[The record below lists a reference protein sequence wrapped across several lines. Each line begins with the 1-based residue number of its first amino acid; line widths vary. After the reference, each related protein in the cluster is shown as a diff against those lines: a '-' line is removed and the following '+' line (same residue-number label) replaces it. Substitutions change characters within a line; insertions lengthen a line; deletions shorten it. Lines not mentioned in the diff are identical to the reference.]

1 MSKTFNNGSK
11 ISRVKE
17 PLFQVNR
24 MRYRGSRDSQLE
36 NVETNLL
43 KLDITRIYQELDAI
57 DQSVLDTVEFFTFSE
72 ELSSTT
78 PSATDSDGH
87 SWVIDDVGLSI
98 YDRPLESQ
106 LKIDTLD
113 KIGGKLSRI
122 LSKVQRL
129 EMGM

>member
-57 DQSVLDTVEFFTFSE
+57 DQSVLDAVEFFTFSE